1 MEFKGTHQK
10 WGYRPQSISKNGFY
24 IETINKNHIGTFIGE
39 VGGGLQDLK
48 EIEANALLISKAPEM
63 LEMLDKISK
72 FIDEN
77 KGVNYW
83 CELLK
88 REVPEIK
95 QLIKEATTLCET
107 K

>member
-1 MEFKGTHQK
+1 MSEFKGTKGEWLVSYEYDEMWEQETAQI
-10 WGYRPQSISKNGFY
+10 GVKNENDCIITCWSNF
-24 IETINKNHIGTFIGE
+24 IENEYK
-39 VGGGLQDLK
+39 
-48 EIEANALLISKAPEM
+48 ANALLISKAPEM